1 VSPLAG
7 PREPR
12 RVGALL
18 FAALLLG
25 SAPLRPAL
33 ALDPGR
39 ALTQYGLNV
48 WTVEQGL
55 PQNSVQAVVQTRDG
69 HLWLGT
75 QEGLVRFD
83 GVRFTVYDEKNTPA
97 LKDHRVLALHE
108 DREGTLWIGTRGGGL
123 VRLRDGEFTV
133 FDTSSGLSN
142 NRVRSIYQDRR
153 GRLWVGTDGGLSRFE
168 GDRFTSPLGLNPR
181 AFAVMAIA
189 ETDGAL
195 WFGTDGDGLLR
206 LTDALEAY
214 GRKDG
219 LPSDAVRSLFAARDG
234 TLWIGT
240 RGGGLARYRDG
251 RFGVLPLP
259 PGVGD
264 TVGAVSEDRDG
275 NLWIGTRGGGLLRLA
290 DGAWSALTQQDG
302 LSGDIVL
309 STYED
314 REGNLWI
321 GTEGAGLNKL
331 RDMKLASFG
340 KPEGLGHEMLLPIYE
355 DSKGNL
361 WMGSYGGGLFRFRNG
376 KFETFT
382 TRQGLSSDLVVSLLE
397 DHRGDLWVG
406 TDGGGLNRLRDGK
419 FRRYGKQDGLPSE
432 RVIALHEDLEGSLWI
447 GTYGGGL
454 VCLKE
459 GRFTV
464 FGRSHGLSSD
474 HVFAITS
481 DRSGHL
487 WVGTDG
493 GGLNVL
499 DGGRFKAYTT
509 EQGLAHN
516 TVFRIYEDDGGALW
530 IGTYGGLSR
539 FKDGRLASITRKEG
553 LFDDRLF
560 QILEDDR
567 GDLWMSGNKGISR
580 VPRRELE
587 ELADGR
593 RTSVTAVAYGT
604 ADGMRSSECNGNSQ
618 PAGWKARDGSL
629 WFPTTRGA
637 VRIDPAKIR
646 RNELPPPV
654 AIEDVTIDGKHV
666 DSRTSVEAPPGR
678 GEIEVQYAGLSF
690 VDPQRARFKYRL
702 DGFDRSWVDAGP
714 RRAAYYTNIPPG
726 RYVFRVAA
734 ANEDGVWN
742 ETGAAFAFELRPHF
756 YQARWFWALGGLL
769 TLALAGAGHRWR
781 IRRLDAREQK
791 LAQLVSERTRDLEQ
805 ANQMLSRFSYLD
817 AVTGIANR
825 RNFDDWLELE
835 WRRVRREGTPL
846 SLIMVDIDHF
856 KAFNDTYGHQHGDE
870 CLKAVAQALRRS
882 LHRPGDLCA
891 RYGGEEFAVILPGT
905 DSEGALQVGEV
916 LRASVEALGLV
927 HASSPVAA
935 RVTISVGVGTA
946 LAGDETT
953 PHDVLRA
960 ADKALY
966 ESKTAGRNRVCLSP
980 RLALVASS
988 AS

>member
-1 VSPLAG
+1 
-7 PREPR
+7 
-12 RVGALL
+12 
-18 FAALLLG
+18 
-25 SAPLRPAL
+25 
-33 ALDPGR
+33 
-39 ALTQYGLNV
+39 
-48 WTVEQGL
+48 
-55 PQNSVQAVVQTRDG
+55 
-69 HLWLGT
+69 
-75 QEGLVRFD
+75 
-83 GVRFTVYDEKNTPA
+83 
-97 LKDHRVLALHE
+97 
-108 DREGTLWIGTRGGGL
+108 LWIGTRGGGL
-123 VRLRDGEFTV
+123 VRLRGGVFSG
-133 FDTSSGLSN
+133 FDTSSGLSH

-168 GDRFTSPLGLNPR
+168 GDRFSSPLGLNPR
-181 AFAVMAIA
+181 PFAVLAIA
-189 ETDGAL
+189 ETASAL

-206 LTDALEAY
+206 LTDALETY

-219 LPSDAVRSLFAARDG
+219 LPSDAVRSLHVGRDG

-251 RFGVLPLP
+251 RFTSQPLP
-259 PGVGD
+259 PGAGD
-264 TVGAVSEDRDG
+264 TVGAIAEDRDG

-290 DGAWSALTQQDG
+290 DARWSAFTQKDG

-314 REGNLWI
+314 REGSLWI
-321 GTEGAGLNKL
+321 GTDGAGLNRL
-331 RDMKLASFG
+331 RDVKLASFG
-340 KPEGLGHEMLLPIYE
+340 KPEGLAHEMLLPIYE
-355 DSKGNL
+355 DRKGTL

-376 KFETFT
+376 RFDGLS

-397 DHRGDLWVG
+397 DRRGDLWVG

-419 FRRYGKQDGLPSE
+419 FRRYGKRDGLPSE
-432 RVIALHEDLEGSLWI
+432 RVIALHEDREGSLWI

-454 VCLKE
+454 ARLKD
-459 GRFTV
+459 GRVTV
-464 FGRSHGLSSD
+464 FGRSQGLSSD
-474 HVFAITS
+474 HVFAIAS

-499 DGGRFKAYTT
+499 EGGRFKAYTT

-516 TVFRIYEDDGGALW
+516 TVFRIYEDPTGALW

-539 FKDGRLASITRKEG
+539 FKDGRLTSITRKDG

-567 GDLWMSGNKGISR
+567 GELWMSGNKGISR

-593 RTSVTAVAYGT
+593 RTSVTAIAYGT

-629 WFPTTRGA
+629 WFPTIRGA

-646 RNELPPPV
+646 RNELAPPV
-654 AIEDVTIDGKHV
+654 SIEAVTIDGKRV
-666 DSRTSVEAPPGR
+666 DSTAMVKAPPGR
-678 GEIEVQYAGLSF
+678 GEIEVQYAGLSL
-690 VDPQRARFKYRL
+690 VDPQRVRFKYRL
-702 DGFDRSWVDAGP
+702 EGFDRSWVDAGA
-714 RRAAYYTNIPPG
+714 RRVAYYTNIPPG
-726 RYVFRVAA
+726 RYEFRVAA
-734 ANEDGVWN
+734 ANDDGVWN
-742 ETGAAFAFELRPHF
+742 ETGAAFAFELRPHV
-756 YQARWFWALGGLL
+756 YQARWFWALVGLL
-769 TLALAGAGHRWR
+769 TVALAGAGYRLR
-781 IRRLDAREQK
+781 ISRLDARERK

-825 RNFDDWLELE
+825 RNFDDCLELE

-856 KAFNDTYGHQHGDE
+856 KAFNDTYGHQQGDE
-870 CLKAVAQALRRS
+870 CLRGVAQALRRS

-891 RYGGEEFAVILPGT
+891 RYGGEEFAVLLPGT
-905 DSEGALQVGEV
+905 DAEGACQVAEG
-916 LRASVEALGLV
+916 LRASVEGLGLV
-927 HASSPVAA
+927 HASSAVAA
-935 RVTISVGVGTA
+935 TVTVSVGVGTA
-946 LAGDETT
+946 LSGDESTLQSL
-953 PHDVLRA
+953 LRA

-966 ESKTAGRNRVCLSP
+966 ESKKTGRNRV
-980 RLALVASS
+980 RLAPPIALVASS
-988 AS
+988 A

>member
-1 VSPLAG
+1 VSPRVGRAA
-7 PREPR
+7 PR
-12 RVGALL
+12 RASAFV

-25 SAPLRPAL
+25 TAPRPAL
-33 ALDPGR
+33 ALDPQR
-39 ALTQYGLNV
+39 SLTQYGLDL

-83 GVRFTVYDEKNTPA
+83 GVRFTVYDEKNTLA
-97 LKDHRVLALHE
+97 LKDHRIHALHE
-108 DREGTLWIGTRGGGL
+108 DREGSLWIGTRDGGL
-123 VRLRDGEFTV
+123 VRLQAGTFSV
-133 FDTSSGLSN
+133 FDTSSGLAH

-168 GDRFTSPLGLNPR
+168 KERFTSPLGLNARPY
-181 AFAVMAIA
+181 AVMAIA
-189 ETDGAL
+189 ETQGAL

-219 LPSDAVRSLFAARDG
+219 LPSDAVRSLHVSRDG

-251 RFGVLPLP
+251 RFRSLPLP
-259 PGVGD
+259 AGAGE
-264 TVGAVSEDRDG
+264 TAGAVAEDRDG
-275 NLWIGTRGGGLLRLA
+275 NLWIGTRGGGLLRFA
-290 DGAWSALTQQDG
+290 DGRWSALTQRDG

-309 STYED
+309 SAYED
-314 REGNLWI
+314 REGSLWI
-321 GTEGAGLNKL
+321 GMEGAGLNRL
-331 RDMKLASFG
+331 RDLKLASFG

-355 DSKGNL
+355 DSKGDI
-361 WMGSYGGGLFRFRNG
+361 WMGSYGGGLFRYRNG
-376 KFETFT
+376 SFDSLT

-397 DHRGDLWVG
+397 DRRGDLWVG

-419 FRRYGKQDGLPSE
+419 FRRYGKGDGLPSE
-432 RVIALHEDLEGSLWI
+432 RVIALHEDGEGSLWI

-454 VCLKE
+454 ARLKD
-459 GRFTV
+459 GRITV
-464 FGRSHGLSSD
+464 FGRSRGLSSD
-474 HVFAITS
+474 HVFAIAS
-481 DRSGHL
+481 DRSGNL

-499 DGGRFKAYTT
+499 DRGRFKAYTT

-516 TVFRIYEDDGGALW
+516 TVFRIYEDGAGALW

-539 FKDGRLASITRKEG
+539 FKDGRLVSITSKEG

-567 GDLWMSGNKGISR
+567 GELWMSGNKGISR
-580 VPRRELE
+580 VPRRDLE
-587 ELADGR
+587 ELAEGR
-593 RTSVTAVAYGT
+593 RTSVTPIAYGT
-604 ADGMRSSECNGNSQ
+604 SDGMRSSECNGNSQ

-646 RNELPPPV
+646 LNELPPPV
-654 AIEDVTIDGKHV
+654 AIEDVTIDGKRV
-666 DSRTSVEAPPGR
+666 DSRASVDAPPGR
-678 GEIEVQYAGLSF
+678 GEIEIQYAGLSL
-690 VDPQRARFKYRL
+690 VDPQRVRFKYRL
-702 DGFDRSWVDAGP
+702 DGFDQGWVDAGT
-714 RRAAYYTNIPPG
+714 RRVAYYTNIPPG

-734 ANEDGVWN
+734 ANDDGVWN
-742 ETGAAFAFELRPHF
+742 ETGAAFAFVLRPHL
-756 YQARWFWALGGLL
+756 YQARWFWGLGGLL
-769 TLALAGAGHRWR
+769 TLALAWAGHRWR
-781 IRRLDAREQK
+781 IRRLDARERR

-805 ANQMLSRFSYLD
+805 ANQMLSRVSYLD

-825 RNFDDWLELE
+825 RNFDDCLELE
-835 WRRVRREGTPL
+835 WRRLRRLGGPL

-856 KAFNDTYGHQHGDE
+856 KAFNDTYGHQQGDE

-905 DSEGALQVGEV
+905 TAEGALQVAEG
-916 LRASVEALGLV
+916 LRASVEDLGLV
-927 HASSPVAA
+927 HASSPAA
-935 RVTISVGVGTA
+935 STVTASVGVATA
-946 LAGDETT
+946 LSGDESTT
-953 PHDVLRA
+953 QSLLRS

-966 ESKTAGRNRVCLSP
+966 EAKRTGRNRVRVAPSITL
-980 RLALVASS
+980 LASS